1 MRKLSFALAA
11 LLSVSTAFTACG
23 GEAAPSGDSTA
34 AGDTTPVTTEP
45 AYDYP
50 TLDCGGEEFSILNGS
65 TTWGFYHYIDHETQT
80 GDMLDDAVFDRNR
93 DLEERFNFKMK
104 VTEDDIMKLTEKIR
118 TSLMAGDSEWDVI
131 FNGATYNGSLVTEGM
146 YYNLADIPEFRLDE
160 PWWEQSVIEEA
171 TINDAIYFAMTD
183 FTLFG
188 IESAWCVFFNEDML
202 SDLGLD
208 RP

>member
-80 GDMLDDAVFDRNR
+80 GDM
-93 DLEERFNFKMK
+93 
-104 VTEDDIMKLTEKIR
+104 
-118 TSLMAGDSEWDVI
+118 
-131 FNGATYNGSLVTEGM
+131 
-146 YYNLADIPEFRLDE
+146 
-160 PWWEQSVIEEA
+160 
-171 TINDAIYFAMTD
+171 
-183 FTLFG
+183 
-188 IESAWCVFFNEDML
+188 
-202 SDLGLD
+202 
-208 RP
+208 